1 MHNINANTKKKF
13 KKSWKPMILSMYNT
27 INIKEKSWKLSISF
41 KISGFFVV
49 NTKEEINIEY

>member
-1 MHNINANTKKKF
+1 MHNINANTKKEF
-13 KKSWKPMILSMYNT
+13 KKSWILSMYNT
-27 INIKEKSWKLSISF
+27 TNIKEKSWKLSISF